1 MKEKELSTQTGSRKS
16 IVFAT
21 TSRWKIDQ
29 AKDFLKPYGIDVQ
42 FPPEFHLPEGQLYV
56 STAGGSDQYTIEIQA
71 ESIEEV
77 SEFKTS
83 MAARN
88 LNVPLIAED
97 IGVSIDTLDGFP
109 GPYTKYAVVKLGIP
123 GFQRLMNGVK
133 ARGARMTSVVGYC
146 EPGGKPHLFA
156 GEMIGTLAPEPRA
169 AEDNPWKDV
178 LLYRLFIPDG
188 ETRTL
193 AEIYPDEL
201 KTLPTFPSKTSFGA
215 FGAWFSGES
224 R

>member
-1 MKEKELSTQTGSRKS
+1 LSAHTESIKS

-21 TSRWKIDQ
+21 TSRWKLEQ
-29 AKDFLKPYGIDVQ
+29 AQDFLKPHGIDVE
-42 FPPEFHLPEGQLYV
+42 FPPEFRLPEGQLYV
-56 STAGGSDQYTIEIQA
+56 ATAGGSDQYTIEIQA

-88 LNVPLIAED
+88 LNVPLITED
-97 IGVSIDTLDGFP
+97 IGVSIDALGGFP
-109 GPYTKYAVVKLGIP
+109 GPYTKYAVVKLGIS
-123 GFQRLMNGVK
+123 GFQRLMTGVEE
-133 ARGARMTSVVGYC
+133 RGARMTSVVGYC
-146 EPGGKPHLFA
+146 APGETPHLFA

-169 AEDNPWKDV
+169 VEDNPWKDV

-201 KTLPTFPSKTSFGA
+201 KTLPTFPSKISFGD
-215 FGAWFSGES
+215 FGAWFSSNSG
-224 R
+224 